1 MLDVAVSKIYGDAYA
16 EKNKAKIAAKMKEV
30 TSDDG
35 FNHDGTLCFNSVKKD
50 TINQLLLY

>member
-30 TSDDG
+30 TTDDG
-35 FNHDGTLCFNSVKKD
+35 FNLDGTLCFDSVKNI
-50 TINQLLLY
+50 TQTQ